1 MCTYF
6 FRAAELPIDPY
17 WGAVILAIYRL
28 VLSFLALFFVKKL
41 PRRLTYITCIGL
53 ASIATFMMGTFF
65 FLQSQD
71 DTTFFDNMY
80 IKFMPVIALMVFY
93 FCLSFALLNIP
104 GSFEDIGVFLN
115 TYIFYFISV
124 VLMSEILPLRARS
137 FGCGLV
143 GLLDNLSCMLSAKM
157 VPTIELYMGLH
168 GMFYMYSC
176 VSIFV
181 AIVCF
186 FIIPETKDLTLEEIE
201 CMYTSSNQK
210 KSSQE
215 L

>member
-1 MCTYF
+1 M
-6 FRAAELPIDPY
+6 P
-17 WGAVILAIYRL
+17 
-28 VLSFLALFFVKKL
+28 SFSANEI
-41 PRRLTYITCIGL
+41 R
-53 ASIATFMMGTFF
+53 TFF
-65 FLQSQD
+65 KNSSSISK
-71 DTTFFDNMY
+71 N
-80 IKFMPVIALMVFY
+80 V
-93 FCLSFALLNIP
+93 LL
-104 GSFEDIGVFLN
+104 GSSLN
-115 TYIFYFISV
+115 GENTVPTYIFYLISAI
-124 VLMSEILPLRARS
+124 LMSEILPLRARS